1 MPDGDAKSLL
11 DEAIRRIQ
19 SETNPAGALPPTQSV
34 QRELGVAPRKESFSE
49 RNFGGLPIDT
59 SSGAPAWVRLGV
71 SSREKKEEKL
81 GFLNEIY
88 GANSARFADTGE
100 ILVKVLDPSS
110 NAPKEMLVNEE
121 GISGGDFTA
130 LAAYAPETLGAM
142 LAIRGGR
149 GIPGIGKMGGA
160 KGLLRDVAAEAV
172 GQETGGAAKDI
183 AVRATDAN
191 PVNLEEIA
199 ERRIGNLPF
208 DAAFGAAMG
217 IGGKVISKAVTPML
231 GAKEVVDLEAKAGVQ
246 HLKENLG
253 VEIPQSIGEMTG
265 GKVFKRLEATA
276 SMLPGSSKYFTDL
289 LEKKTAAI
297 RSVANKIMGIPEGG
311 TVPSAET
318 VSEEA
323 VQAIRSKLTPVQQ
336 ALESARGS
344 VIKEAN
350 ETILKEL
357 ESATV
362 SERQIYP
369 EKVGASIREAIFSKR
384 EGFRNQSRQNYEEA
398 LSLPGGRDRVFETPS
413 LSKKAKNLLDTLPQ
427 KTEMAEEIAYDTYG
441 NPITAT
447 KEGKSVSKEFVPE
460 SVVGKLK
467 ELSSNPEEK
476 RSLSDLIS
484 MRSEVDNEIAAGES
498 VPGRQTKYLTSIRE
512 ALTGAID
519 EAVSGAETPE
529 LKAAFEKAN
538 TFYRQNVGQFKDRY
552 ISRLFREIDQGGGFT
567 NDEDI
572 IRNIGPTE
580 YASFKKVLGESSPQF
595 QQLRRAIV
603 DELYNSS
610 ILPGEEVVSG
620 KAFQKNLANF
630 YKKNRSI
637 AEDILGGRG
646 VNLQRM
652 GEILDAVDSKIDA
665 GKLSAAVK
673 AGEPVDDAVKRLVV
687 EQKKLDEL
695 YRSKLVKEIGEGR
708 VGETFNSADFVNRFM
723 DSGSPK
729 EIQSV
734 MAQLADR
741 PEVVEDLRR
750 KVIQRVMFEA
760 QRRAKSTDPASLG
773 LGDPLLPPNSES
785 LRQAIGDV
793 DKRGN
798 LQTIIGRD
806 AYDNLMALAK
816 VVRGSE
822 STEAAF
828 RSAGGLSAGTQLS
841 KLIHGGVLGY
851 ASNYVKQKFAA
862 IVLASPILRAWVSN
876 ATMQTPLEIGGKTL
890 ATTKDAALVT
900 TLIGSTPFI
909 EAVVDEMGE
918 GTKAQSFIEALRN
931 SSIMHDQQTE
941 IRGKRATQ
949 QDEARR
955 LLNQKVFEIKGT
967 NQPVNP

>member
-1 MPDGDAKSLL
+1 MPDEDAKRLL
-11 DEAIRRIQ
+11 DDAIRRIQ
-19 SETNPAGALPPTQSV
+19 AEETNPASALPPTQAT
-34 QRELGVAPRKESFSE
+34 QRELGVPVRKESFSE
-49 RNFGGLPIDT
+49 RNFGGFPIDT
-59 SSGAPAWVRLGV
+59 SSGAPPWVRLGV
-71 SSREKKEEKL
+71 SSRETKEEKL

-88 GANSARFADTGE
+88 GQNAARFADTGE
-100 ILVKVLDPSS
+100 ILVKVIDPA
-110 NAPKEMLVNEE
+110 NNQPKELLVNEE
-121 GISGGDFTA
+121 GVSGGDVAA

-160 KGLLRDVAAEAV
+160 KGFLRDVAAEAV

-183 AVRATDAN
+183 TIRATDET

-199 ERRIGNLPF
+199 GRRVGNLPF
-208 DAAFGAAMG
+208 DAAFGAA
-217 IGGKVISKAVTPML
+217 IGLGAKGVSRAITPML

-253 VEIPQSIGEMTG
+253 VEIPQSIGELTG
-265 GKVFKRLEATA
+265 GKIFKRLEATA

-297 RSVANKIMGIPEGG
+297 RSVANKIMGLPEGG
-311 TVPSAET
+311 TVPSAEA
-318 VSEEA
+318 VGEQS

-350 ETILKEL
+350 DTILKEL

-362 SERQIYP
+362 AERQIYP
-369 EKVGASIREAIFSKR
+369 EKVGASIREAVFSKR
-384 EGFRNQSRQNYEEA
+384 ESFRNQSRQNYEEA

-413 LSKKAKNLLDTLPQ
+413 LADKAKKLISELPQ
-427 KTEMAEEIAYDTYG
+427 KTERAEEIAYDAYG

-447 KEGKSVSKEFVPE
+447 REGKTPSKEFVPE
-460 SVVGKLK
+460 SVVGKLR
-467 ELSSNPEEK
+467 ELASNPDEQ
-476 RSLSDLIS
+476 RSLSDLIA
-484 MRSEVDNEIAAGES
+484 MRSEVDNEIAAGEAL
-498 VPGRQTKYLTSIRE
+498 PGRQTKYLSSIRE
-512 ALTGAID
+512 AITGAID
-519 EAVSGAETPE
+519 EATSSGPPE
-529 LKAAFEKAN
+529 LKSAFEKAN
-538 TFYRQNVGQFKDRY
+538 AYYKANVGQFKDKY
-552 ISRLFREIDQGGGFT
+552 VARLFREIDQGGGFV

-637 AEDILGGRG
+637 AEDILGPRG

-652 GEILDAVDSKIDA
+652 GEILDAVDSKIDVA
-665 GKLSAAVK
+665 KLSAAVK
-673 AGEPVDDAVKRLVV
+673 AGEPVDDAAKRLVG

-708 VGETFNSADFVNRFM
+708 VGEDFNSADFVNRFM

-841 KLIHGGVLGY
+841 KLMHGGVLGY
-851 ASNYVKQKFAA
+851 TSNYIKQKFAA
-862 IVLASPILRAWVSN
+862 IVLASPILRTWVSN
-876 ATMQTPLEIGGKTL
+876 ATMQTPLTIGGKTL
-890 ATTKDAALVT
+890 ANTKDAALVT

-918 GTKAQSFIEALRN
+918 GTKAQAFIEALRK
-931 SSIMHDQQTE
+931 STIIHDQQTE

-955 LLNQKVFEIKGT
+955 LLNQKVFQIQGT
-967 NQPVNP
+967 NQPPP